1 MPSDQTKAGEGTG
14 FRLLDHVL
22 ADGFVVA
29 VVIAWWLYAQKVP
42 DYIFPSPATVGTSLL
57 GLFTEPAMLMHT
69 LASLSRVI
77 AAVMIAALVGGG
89 LALLAHYRPV
99 TRDIVHA
106 RIKPF
111 LLAFPSIGWALLA
124 IVWFNISISAVIFV
138 QVAVLIPFSLVN
150 IGEGLRELDRELL
163 EMTTSF
169 SRSRRRAF
177 TKVIWP
183 LLYPYVIAGM
193 RMSYGVGLKIALIAE
208 VFGSKSGLG
217 FLMHD
222 AQETAD
228 TPLVFATCL
237 ALVILFAAGDR
248 LVFGPLSR
256 LYRGKAA
263 SAPAAANA

>member
-1 MPSDQTKAGEGTG
+1 MPPDRGHSARASPG
-14 FRLLDHVL
+14 LLDHLL

-29 VVIAWWLYAQKVP
+29 VLLAWWLYAQKVP
-42 DYIFPSPATVGTSLL
+42 DYIFPSPTTVAVSLL
-57 GLFTEPAMLMHT
+57 GLFTEPAMLVHT

-77 AAVMIAALVGGG
+77 AAVLISALIGGG
-89 LALLAHYRPV
+89 LALLAHYHPV

-124 IVWFNISISAVIFV
+124 IVWFNISTSAVIFV
-138 QVAVLIPFSLVN
+138 QVAVLTPFCLVN

-163 EMTTSF
+163 EMTQSF

-183 LLYPYVIAGM
+183 LLYPFTIAGM
-193 RMSYGVGLKIALIAE
+193 RMSYGVGLKIALVAE
-208 VFGSKSGLG
+208 VFGSKTGLG

-248 LVFGPLSR
+248 LIFEPLSR

-263 SAPAAANA
+263 ATVTPAQA